1 MKKLYETKRDKEFS
15 KEDCVARIDSSRFF
29 FNQRIEKTGGR

>member
-15 KEDCVARIDSSRFF
+15 KEDYVARKNYSKRDFR
-29 FNQRIEKTGGR
+29 RGKTKRGE